1 MLRMNR
7 DKIPSAGRFL
17 VDAAAAQM
25 RAVFADIRRTF
36 PDMAVVWLYYF
47 ALSITFCGILITPT
61 LSWREN
67 DLFVTSS

>member
-7 DKIPSAGRFL
+7 DNMQGAGRFL

-25 RAVFADIRRTF
+25 HAVFADIRRTF

-47 ALSITFCGILITPT
+47 ALSITFAE
-61 LSWREN
+61 S
-67 DLFVTSS
+67 